1 MSNTAYSKR
10 SRITILYFGIART
23 TTGTHIDTV
32 DISEVSTPS
41 IPASHKD
48 EHVKRT
54 APCEYGIPLSRL
66 IEVLIE
72 RHKGTKLREILDIC
86 QWSVDLEMTTNVED
100 ILLRGGEEV
109 GVIPPVS
116 GG

>member
-32 DISEVSTPS
+32 DI
-41 IPASHKD
+41 
-48 EHVKRT
+48 KRT

-66 IEVLIE
+66 IEILIE